1 MKACEDKRMKNSIP
15 NSDSAQFGPA
25 ILPGGRSRV
34 PGAEPLRRRI
44 EAAVF
49 GLTSG
54 AGAPRLNFLE
64 PAGDPGLFGPKS
76 VCWRVHADFT
86 IMMVGGVS
94 ALLLQAL
101 HPLAL
106 AGVWDH
112 SNFRR
117 DILGR
122 LRRTSSF
129 VGGTTFGGRRD
140 AEMLIERVRGIHLRV
155 TGTAEDGRPYA
166 ASDPALLTWVH
177 VAEHSSFLRS
187 YQRYARAKL
196 SGAEQDLYYRET
208 SRVAEMLG
216 AQDVPKS
223 RAAVERYLRRMR
235 PQLDYS
241 ARAREVRGILF
252 DAPAPNAAIKPFS
265 RIFIQAGEE
274 LLPDWAQEMM
284 GVRTANVLRRGLIR
298 PAVRAM
304 APTFRWALRNGAAA
318 RARLR
323 TEPVKS

>member
-1 MKACEDKRMKNSIP
+1 MEKPIP
-15 NSDSAQFGPA
+15 TSEPAHLGPA
-25 ILPGGRSRV
+25 ILPGGRSRI

-44 EAAVF
+44 EAAIF

-64 PAGDPGLFGPKS
+64 PAGDPGLFGPDS
-76 VCWRVHADFT
+76 VCWRVHGDFT
-86 IMMVGGVS
+86 IMMIGGVC

-112 SNFRR
+112 SNFRE

-122 LRRTSSF
+122 LRRTSAF
-129 VGGTTFGGRRD
+129 VGGTTFAGKRD
-140 AEMLIERVRGIHLRV
+140 AAMLIERVRRVHLQV
-155 TGTAEDGRPYA
+155 TGTAADGRPYS
-166 ASDPALLTWVH
+166 ASDPELLTWVH
-177 VAEHSSFLRS
+177 VAEHSSFLHS
-187 YQRYARAKL
+187 HQRYAGKKL
-196 SGAEQDLYYRET
+196 SADEQDRYYRET
-208 SRVAEMLG
+208 SLVSEMLG
-216 AQDVPKS
+216 AREVPKS
-223 RAAVERYLRRMR
+223 RTEVEQYLRRMR

-241 ARAREVRGILF
+241 ERAREVRRILF
-252 DAPAPNAAIKPFS
+252 GTPAPNAAIKPFS
-265 RIFIQAGEE
+265 RLFLLAGED

-284 GVRTANVLRRGLIR
+284 GVQSGEVLRRTVIR
-298 PAVRAM
+298 PGVRAM

-323 TEPVKS
+323 VQ